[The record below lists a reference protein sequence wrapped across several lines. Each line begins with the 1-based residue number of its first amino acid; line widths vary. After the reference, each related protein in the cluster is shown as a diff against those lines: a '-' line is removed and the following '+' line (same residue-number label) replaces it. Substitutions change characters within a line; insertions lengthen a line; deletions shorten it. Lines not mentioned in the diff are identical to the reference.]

1 MLSILKKPLSIFI
14 IIFLIALGIG
24 GYFYFTRKTAPKY
37 EFTSVSKG
45 NLVQEVSATGKVE
58 PATNVELSFEKTGRI
73 TQAKFKVGDIVKT
86 GTILAALE
94 NGDLR
99 AQLTQAN
106 AGIDAQQAKLDE
118 LKKGTRPEEI
128 QVAQTTLDNAQ
139 KSLIDAQTNLTNV
152 KNKADA
158 DLKEEY
164 DAALTSTNDSVTNA
178 IYSLFVLTD
187 IQYTYFPSSSDTDS
201 IRVADAKA
209 QAISALLGIN
219 DAGHATNNAISQ
231 MTGGAKATVQTAQ
244 ANPTFANIDSA
255 LTQVKNALPKVKN
268 ALDAVPTTSLSSTNK
283 TNLSTEKSSINAD
296 TTTISGKIEA
306 ITVQKA
312 TNQNNI
318 TAAQISLTTAQN
330 TLANAQTNLALK
342 LAGSTPNEISAQD
355 AQVKQAE
362 ANARNIQSQLSKT
375 ILAAPVSGMIT
386 QQDAKVGEMAT
397 PNKIIISIIADAKFE
412 IDANIPEA
420 DIAKVKIGDTA
431 NVTLDAYGND
441 VNFPTKVVSIDPA
454 ETIIEG
460 VATYKTK
467 FQFVNEDGRIK
478 SGLTANID
486 ILTDQRENVLVVP
499 QRAVITKNNEK
510 FVLLDI
516 GQTEPTEQKVETG
529 LKGSD
534 GMIEIISGLKEGDKI
549 VSFGGEIGQSN

>member
-14 IIFLIALGIG
+14 ILLLIALSIG
-24 GYFYFTRKTAPKY
+24 GYFYFTKKTAPKY

-45 NLVQEVSATGKVE
+45 NLVQKVSVTGKVE

-106 AGIDAQQAKLDE
+106 AGIDAQRAKLDE

-128 QVAQTTLDNAQ
+128 QIAQTTLSNAQ
-139 KSLIDAQTNLTNV
+139 KSLADAETNLENT

-158 DLKEEY
+158 DLKKEY
-164 DAALTSTNDSVTNA
+164 DAALSTANESVTNA

-187 IQYTYFPSSSDTDS
+187 IQYTYFQSASDTDS
-201 IRVADAKA
+201 VKVAEAKADA
-209 QAISALLGIN
+209 IYLLLGEVG
-219 DAGHATNNAISQ
+219 AGRATNNAINQ
-231 MTGGAKATVQTAQ
+231 MTGGAKGTVQTAQ
-244 ANPTFANIDSA
+244 NNPTFANIDFA
-255 LTQVKNALPKVKN
+255 LTQVKSALQKVKN

-283 TNLSTEKSSINAD
+283 TNLNTEKTSVSAD
-296 TTTISGKIEA
+296 ITAISGKIEA
-306 ITVQKA
+306 IAVQKA

-318 TAAQISLTTAQN
+318 TGAQISLTAAQN
-330 TLANAQTNLALK
+330 TLANAQANLTLK
-342 LAGSTPNEISAQD
+342 LAGSTLEEISAQD

-375 ILAAPVSGMIT
+375 ILTAPVSGIIT

-431 NVTLDAYGND
+431 DVTLDAYGND
-441 VNFPTKVVSIDPA
+441 VNFPAKVVSIDPA

-467 FQFVNEDGRIK
+467 FQFLNEDERIK

-486 ILTDQRENVLVVP
+486 ILTDQRENVLIIP

-510 FVLLDI
+510 FVLLDV
-516 GQTEPTEQKVETG
+516 GQTEPKRQKVETG

-549 VSFGGEIGQSN
+549 VSFGGEIEQSN

>member
-1 MLSILKKPLSIFI
+1 MLNILKKPLSIFI
-14 IIFLIALGIG
+14 IIILVVLGIA
-24 GYFYFTRKTAPKY
+24 GYFYFTKKNAPKY
-37 EFTSVSKG
+37 EFTAATKS
-45 NLVQEVSATGKVE
+45 NLAQEVSVTGKVE

-73 TQAKFKVGDIVKT
+73 TQAKFKVSDTVSV

-139 KSLIDAQTNLTNV
+139 KSLVDAQANLTNV

-164 DAALTSTNDSVTNA
+164 NAALTAANDSVTNA

-187 IQYTYFPSSSDTDS
+187 IQYTYFQSSFDTDS
-201 IRVADAKA
+201 IRVADTKA
-209 QAISALLGIN
+209 QAIFSLLGVN
-219 DAGHATNNAISQ
+219 DAGRATNNAINQ
-231 MTGGAKATVQTAQ
+231 MTGGTKKTVQAAQ
-244 ANPTFANIDSA
+244 TNPTFVNIDSA
-255 LTQVKNALPKVKN
+255 LTQVKNALQKVKN
-268 ALDAVPTTSLSSTNK
+268 ALDSVPTTSLSSTNK

-296 TTTISGKIEA
+296 ATTISGKIEA
-306 ITVQKA
+306 IAVQKA
-312 TNQNNI
+312 TNQSNI
-318 TAAQISLTTAQN
+318 TTAQISLTTAQN
-330 TLANAQTNLALK
+330 TLANAQTNIALK
-342 LAGSTPNEISAQD
+342 LAGSTPEEIAAQN

-375 ILAAPVSGMIT
+375 IITAPVSGMVT
-386 QQDAKVGEMAT
+386 QQDAKTGEMAT
-397 PNKIIISIIADAKFE
+397 PNKVIISIIADAKFE

-420 DIAKVKIGDTA
+420 DIAKVKIRDTA

-467 FQFVNEDGRIK
+467 FQFINEDDRIK
-478 SGLTANID
+478 SGMTANID

-499 QRAVITKNNEK
+499 QRAIITKNNEK

-516 GQTEPTEQKVETG
+516 GQTEPKEQKIETG

-534 GMIEIISGLKEGDKI
+534 GLIEIISGLKEGDKI
-549 VSFGGEIGQSN
+549 VSFGGEIK